1 MKLSKAMFT
10 TSAMALALI
19 SSGAVTAHADTPKLS
34 DHEVAIKVV
43 RGDYSNGDER
53 VTKLTAEGYT
63 ADKVQAEVNNILLGE
78 TPKAQTPA
86 VETPAPQAEQA
97 PAQPAP
103 TPQPAYTGG
112 IDLSQT
118 TGSVDIHSLATYMV
132 SNTPNSGGYS
142 VAQWENIIYRESHGI
157 VDVHNQG
164 GSGAYGVFQLLGHGE
179 YQGMTLGEQISMA
192 NTLPASAWAETA
204 Y

>member
-43 RGDYSNGDER
+43 RGDYGNGDER
-53 VTKLTAEGYT
+53 VTKLTVEGYT
-63 ADKVQAEVNNILLGE
+63 FDKVQAEVNNILLGE

-86 VETPAPQAEQA
+86 VETPAPQ
-97 PAQPAP
+97 PAP

-118 TGSVDIHSLATYMV
+118 TGSVDIQALATYMV

-179 YQGMTLGEQISMA
+179 YQGMTLGEQIDMA